1 MLNSPL
7 TVLWCAVVCLAS
19 ACSSPAPVVPVVNR
33 DVPWGNGRLE
43 PGRRLPAEDVTAR
56 DCVHVAAY
64 TRADGTRVR
73 AHVRCK

>member
-19 ACSSPAPVVPVVNR
+19 ACSSPAPVVNR
-33 DVPWGNGRLE
+33 DLPWGTGQLE
-43 PGRRLPAEDVTAR
+43 PGRRLPAEEVTAR

-64 TRADGTRVR
+64 KRADGTRVR